1 MQAGDPRVAAAAMQ
15 DPLQPRACLAGRALG
30 ALSICAQRGQALYG
44 CMCLPARHEYLGG
57 GRRPGLLCP
66 SRRNMRNCRYIHYQ
80 LDPEPDALTH
90 PAHAAEMARMAE
102 LRANVPK

>member
-1 MQAGDPRVAAAAMQ
+1 M
-15 DPLQPRACLAGRALG
+15 
-30 ALSICAQRGQALYG
+30 
-44 CMCLPARHEYLGG
+44 
-57 GRRPGLLCP
+57 CP